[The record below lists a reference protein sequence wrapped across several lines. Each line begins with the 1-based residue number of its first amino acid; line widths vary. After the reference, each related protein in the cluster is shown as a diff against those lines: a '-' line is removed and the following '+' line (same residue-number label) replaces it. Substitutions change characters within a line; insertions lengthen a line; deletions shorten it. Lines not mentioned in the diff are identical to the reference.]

1 MNIWTADLSKKR
13 SLNDGMTASYP
24 GVSLLIEMQ
33 KNEGPEQEAEKM
45 TFQRSE
51 LLKFPARVGPCP
63 SLHYPLPPGKCT
75 SGAHFLPYWL

>member
-13 SLNDGMTASYP
+13 SLNEGMTASYP

-45 TFQRSE
+45 TFQRS
-51 LLKFPARVGPCP
+51 
-63 SLHYPLPPGKCT
+63 
-75 SGAHFLPYWL
+75 